1 MKKAFWLITGVA
13 AGIVAA
19 KKLQENP
26 KTKAVLDDVMVRV
39 RELGD
44 VVAEGFREREAELA
58 AEKKPAA
65 KPATKSAAKPADAST
80 TPNA

>member
-1 MKKAFWLITGVA
+1 MKKAFWFVTGIA
-13 AGIVAA
+13 AGLVAA
-19 KKLQENP
+19 KQLQENP
-26 KTKAVLDDVMVRV
+26 KTKAIVDDVMVRV

-65 KPATKSAAKPADAST
+65 TKASKPAS
-80 TPNA
+80 NA

>member
-1 MKKAFWLITGVA
+1 
-13 AGIVAA
+13 
-19 KKLQENP
+19 
-26 KTKAVLDDVMVRV
+26 MVRV

-65 KPATKSAAKPADAST
+65 TKAAKPAS
-80 TPNA
+80 NA

>member
-1 MKKAFWLITGVA
+1 MKKAFWFITGIA
-13 AGIVAA
+13 AGLVAA
-19 KKLQENP
+19 KQLQENP
-26 KTKAVLDDVMVRV
+26 KTKTIVDDVMVRV

-65 KPATKSAAKPADAST
+65 TKASKPAS
-80 TPNA
+80 NA

>member
-1 MKKAFWLITGVA
+1 MKKAFWFITGIA
-13 AGIVAA
+13 AGLVAA
-19 KKLQENP
+19 KQLQENP
-26 KTKAVLDDVMVRV
+26 KTKAIVDDVMVRV

-65 KPATKSAAKPADAST
+65 TKASKPTS
-80 TPNA
+80 NA

>member
-1 MKKAFWLITGVA
+1 MKKAFWFITGIA
-13 AGIVAA
+13 AGLVAA
-19 KKLQENP
+19 KQLQENP
-26 KTKAVLDDVMVRV
+26 KTKAIVDDVMLRV

-65 KPATKSAAKPADAST
+65 TKASKPAS
-80 TPNA
+80 NA

>member
-1 MKKAFWLITGVA
+1 MKKAFWLLTGIA
-13 AGIVAA
+13 AGVLAA

-26 KTKAVLDDVMVRV
+26 KTKAIVDDVMVRV

-58 AEKKPAA
+58 AEKKSAEKPAA
-65 KPATKSAAKPADAST
+65 KSAGAST

>member
-1 MKKAFWLITGVA
+1 MKKAFWFITGIA
-13 AGIVAA
+13 AGLVAA
-19 KKLQENP
+19 KQLQENP
-26 KTKAVLDDVMVRV
+26 KSKAIVDDVMVRV

-65 KPATKSAAKPADAST
+65 TKASKPAS
-80 TPNA
+80 NA

>member
-1 MKKAFWLITGVA
+1 MKKAFWFITGIA
-13 AGIVAA
+13 AGLVAA
-19 KKLQENP
+19 KQLQENP
-26 KTKAVLDDVMVRV
+26 KTKAIVDDVMVRV

-58 AEKKPAA
+58 ADKKSAAKPAA
-65 KPATKSAAKPADAST
+65 KPAAKATGTST

>member
-1 MKKAFWLITGVA
+1 MRKAFWFITGIA
-13 AGIVAA
+13 AGLVAA
-19 KKLQENP
+19 KQLQENP
-26 KTKAVLDDVMVRV
+26 KTKAIVDDVMVRV

-65 KPATKSAAKPADAST
+65 TKASKPAS
-80 TPNA
+80 NA